1 MFNSSLR
8 KKYLSKFNNIYI
20 PSDIFHQI
28 AHSSF
33 LQRRFLQINKHPSK
47 NLIYPDEETNSFSK
61 MNTLILLF
69 ILSNRSKPEFEFY
82 LSDMDTIWRQR
93 FSILLRR
100 YDLMI
105 GVVRSEAYFAL
116 TADDA
121 QYGIEA
127 DRRTKILREF
137 VRNTYTYHQAEIL
150 ATIINEYTDWER
162 PVQHPVNIKW
172 AQRLSLLSFLP
183 LLFPDTISR

>member
-1 MFNSSLR
+1 MRLWIQFDDR
-8 KKYLSKFNNIYI
+8 
-20 PSDIFHQI
+20 D
-28 AHSSF
+28 
-33 LQRRFLQINKHPSK
+33 
-47 NLIYPDEETNSFSK
+47 
-61 MNTLILLF
+61 
-69 ILSNRSKPEFEFY
+69 
-82 LSDMDTIWRQR
+82 
-93 FSILLRR
+93 FSILLHR

-162 PVQHPVNIKW
+162 PVQHPVNIK
-172 AQRLSLLSFLP
+172 
-183 LLFPDTISR
+183 